1 MIKMDVDIQKILSQ
15 APDLI
20 LTYGTKILLALA
32 VYFVGTALAGWV
44 SKMIGRG
51 LAFRGVD
58 ATVASF
64 TRHLIYYSM
73 FAMVLVAALGQ
84 LGLQTASFV
93 AVIGA
98 AGLAVGLALQGS
110 LANFAAGVLLI
121 LLRPFKSDDYVEAG
135 GAAGSVKEISII
147 STTLLTPD
155 NRTIIVPNSAIMG
168 GNIVNYST
176 QEFRRVDMTV
186 SVSYKANLDQV
197 RKELMAV
204 VNADERVMKDK
215 ELIIAVLEL
224 AESSVNFA
232 VRPWVKTAD
241 YWVVKFDLM
250 EKIKTRFDEVGI
262 EIPFPQRT
270 LHMLTET

>member
-1 MIKMDVDIQKILSQ
+1 MIKTDVDIQQILSQ

-20 LTYGTKILLALA
+20 LTYGTKIVLALA
-32 VYFVGTALAGWV
+32 IYFLGTALAGWV

-135 GAAGSVKEISII
+135 GASGAVKEISII

-155 NRTIIVPNSAIMG
+155 NRTVIVPNSAIMG
-168 GNIVNYST
+168 GNIINYST
-176 QEFRRVDMTV
+176 QEFRRVDMIV
-186 SVSYKANLDQV
+186 SVSYKANLEQV
-197 RKELMAV
+197 RKELLAV

-241 YWVVKFDLM
+241 YWPVKFDLM

-270 LHMLTET
+270 LHMLTEA